1 VKRIGLALFLA
12 LCCFTSFA
20 QTSGAPGTQKQAQQE
35 SGFMS
40 WVHDAWKTVQEQG
53 RPAAER
59 LVRQWP
65 KRFQSVKQQVA
76 DLSKT
81 VRDKVV
87 AMDLEQKRN
96 LVVEL
101 WRVRKSLDLMTLLQP
116 ELLHSLTGL
125 DTSALASLE
134 TQVQRMTS
142 VVQAQIN
149 AHR

>member
-1 VKRIGLALFLA
+1 MKRIVWLLLFA
-12 LCCFTSFA
+12 FCCSPGFA
-20 QTSGAPGTQKQAQQE
+20 QTATNSNKGQNQQE

-40 WVHDAWKTVQEQG
+40 WVHDAWKTVQDQG

-59 LVRQWP
+59 LVRQFP
-65 KRFQSVKQQVA
+65 KRFQAVKQQVA

-81 VRDKVV
+81 VHSKIA

-101 WRVRKSLDLMTLLQP
+101 WRVRKSLDLMTLLNP
-116 ELLHSLTGL
+116 DLLHELTGL
-125 DTSALASLE
+125 DTAGLASME
-134 TQVQRMTS
+134 TQVQRMTML
-142 VVQAQIN
+142 VQAQIA